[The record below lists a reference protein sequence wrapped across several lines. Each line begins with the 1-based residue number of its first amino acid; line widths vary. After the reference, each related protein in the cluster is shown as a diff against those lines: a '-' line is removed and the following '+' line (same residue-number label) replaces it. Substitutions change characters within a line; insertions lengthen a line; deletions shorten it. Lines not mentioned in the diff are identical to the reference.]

1 VKKGFLIDSLPRTGS
16 TTLARVLSCHPAI
29 KCLIEPFHPRRYD
42 GQFYRM
48 ALDAGTAE
56 PVLNLIWY
64 RWTGIKH
71 VWDASREWPLP
82 RKLSDSII
90 RGVGHVI
97 FLERRNLLRR
107 YVSGVI
113 SQQLDFWIGTRQQ
126 FQARLENAQLK
137 ALDSA
142 TVLREIKR
150 DRVAMQQRLEF
161 IKSQNVPLMHL
172 YYEDIFDDV
181 ITLTQQFEIMSNIL
195 IFLGLSPV
203 SESVF
208 MQQWAPLFDRNTYRW
223 ASSEIY
229 RMIPGV
235 EGLDREAGSDETGWL
250 FQS

>member
-1 VKKGFLIDSLPRTGS
+1 
-16 TTLARVLSCHPAI
+16 
-29 KCLIEPFHPRRYD
+29 
-42 GQFYRM
+42 M

-56 PVLNLIWY
+56 PALTLIWY

-82 RKLSDSII
+82 RKLNDSII
-90 RGVGHVI
+90 PGASHVI

-142 TVLREIKR
+142 TVFREIGK
-150 DRVAMQQRLEF
+150 DKAAMAQRLQF
-161 IKSQNVPLMHL
+161 MKSQNVPLMHL
-172 YYEDIFDDV
+172 FYEDIFEGMV
-181 ITLTQQFEIMSNIL
+181 TLAKQFEILNSIL
-195 IFLGLSPV
+195 IFLGFVPV

-208 MQQWAPLFDRNTYRW
+208 MQQWAPLLDRDTYQW
-223 ASSEIY
+223 ASPDIY
-229 RMIPGV
+229 RMVPGI
-235 EGLDREAGSDETGWL
+235 EGLEREVGSDETGWL
-250 FQS
+250 F